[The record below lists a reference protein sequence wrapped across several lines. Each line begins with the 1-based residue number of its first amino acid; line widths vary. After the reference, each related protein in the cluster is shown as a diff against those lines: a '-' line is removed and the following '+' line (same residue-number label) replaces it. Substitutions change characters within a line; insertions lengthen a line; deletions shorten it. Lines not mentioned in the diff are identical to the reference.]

1 MSHFDNAQRKH
12 NIKRVS
18 SKKTDKWY
26 DIDVVVELLI
36 HETPRGKKYAPEI
49 GNLCIGFSSLSLDS
63 LEDEIEDM
71 RKDWPFVFPKTL
83 GTSDILKV
91 IKKKYTGYKELVA
104 LRDAH

>member
-1 MSHFDNAQRKH
+1 MSH

-63 LEDEIEDM
+63 LENEIEDL

-83 GTSDILKV
+83 GTNDILCV
-91 IKKKYTGYKELVA
+91 IKKKYVGYKELLA
-104 LRDAH
+104 LKGE